1 MDLASSKIEKLPPGI
16 FTSFSFMESCKI
28 TKCVLFILLFEDRIV
43 YSYPPKGETT
53 VVGDE
58 RRRGIIWHYAL
69 SLRGMIVLVFISCL
83 LSKSYIYV

>member
-16 FTSFSFMESCKI
+16 FTSFSLWKSCKI

-43 YSYPPKGETT
+43 YSST

-58 RRRGIIWHYAL
+58 RRRDIYLAL
-69 SLRGMIVLVFISCL
+69 RTFP
-83 LSKSYIYV
+83 

>member
-43 YSYPPKGETT
+43 YSYT

-58 RRRGIIWHYAL
+58 RRRDIYLAL
-69 SLRGMIVLVFISCL
+69 RTFP
-83 LSKSYIYV
+83 